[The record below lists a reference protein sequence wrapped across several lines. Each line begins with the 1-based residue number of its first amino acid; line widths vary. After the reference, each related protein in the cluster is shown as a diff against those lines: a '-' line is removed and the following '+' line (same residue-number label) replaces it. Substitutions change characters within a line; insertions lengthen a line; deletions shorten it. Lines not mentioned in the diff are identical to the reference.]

1 MSKREEILDMAVHAL
16 TPLMNGDK
24 AATAADLFDA
34 SIDIAEKLI
43 AKVEA
48 TAALDGTPP
57 RDELMDMGIH
67 AMSALLN
74 GRGTADVDGL
84 LDECMAVAQSLIRK
98 VDAALPAD
106 ADDAAREELLDMAVH
121 VQTALLNA
129 RPKMA
134 PDDLSDQCVLTAQK
148 MIARVDG

>member
-1 MSKREEILDMAVHAL
+1 MEDKILSKREEILDMAVHAL

-34 SIDIAEKLI
+34 SIDIAERLI

-48 TAALDGTPP
+48 TAALDGTAP
-57 RDELMDMGIH
+57 RDELMDMGSH
-67 AMSALLN
+67 AMSALLH
-74 GRGTADVDGL
+74 GRG
-84 LDECMAVAQSLIRK
+84 
-98 VDAALPAD
+98 PAD
-106 ADDAAREELLDMAVH
+106 ADDAAREEVLDMAVH

-134 PDDLSDQCVLTAQK
+134 PDDLSDQCVLTAQQ
-148 MIARVDG
+148 MIAIVDG

>member
-1 MSKREEILDMAVHAL
+1 MSKREEVLDMAVHAL

-24 AATAADLFDA
+24 TAKAADLFDA
-34 SIDIAEKLI
+34 SIEIAERLI

-48 TAALDGTPP
+48 TAELDGTPS

-74 GRGTADVDGL
+74 GRGTADIDGL
-84 LDECMAVAQSLIRK
+84 LDECMDVALSLIRK
-98 VDAALPAD
+98 VNEALPED
-106 ADDAAREELLDMAVH
+106 AEDSDREELLDMAVH

-129 RPKMA
+129 RPRMA
-134 PDDLSDQCVLTAQK
+134 ADDLSDQCVAVAQQ
-148 MIARVDG
+148 MIAMVDG